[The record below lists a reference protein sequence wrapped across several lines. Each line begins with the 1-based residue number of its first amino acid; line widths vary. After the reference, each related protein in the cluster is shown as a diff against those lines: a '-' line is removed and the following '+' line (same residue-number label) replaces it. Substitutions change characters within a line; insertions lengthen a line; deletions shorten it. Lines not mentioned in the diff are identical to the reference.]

1 MRIYPCNDF
10 ARELYTSTMS
20 AGHPKNKISKPR
32 APKASRP
39 TQLSLPLAGLKTGK
53 AAKEHG
59 GETYAKSGRRKTAR
73 PFDPEK
79 PLHITMRSSL
89 AVEERSMLHP
99 KRARIIKNIV
109 YAAAK
114 RQRIEIK
121 KYVCVGNHLHILLQ
135 TKARR
140 MIQARPALRAFLR
153 EVGGLVARVVT
164 GAEKGHP
171 LNWSTQKRRG
181 DSKEKPRFWD
191 YLAWSRVVTWGRDLL
206 GVGKYFLKNEYD
218 AIHILT
224 LNNWPDLTL
233 QDTRASPG

>member
-1 MRIYPCNDF
+1 
-10 ARELYTSTMS
+10 MS
-20 AGHPKNKISKPR
+20 VDHLKKKKSKPR
-32 APKASRP
+32 VPRHI
-39 TQLSLPLAGLKTGK
+39 QLSLPLAGLKTGK

-59 GETYAKSGRRKTAR
+59 GEMYAKSGRRKTAR
-73 PFDPEK
+73 PFDPGK

-89 AVEERSMLHP
+89 AVEDRSLLHP

-109 YAAAK
+109 YDAAK
-114 RQRIEIK
+114 RQGVVIK
-121 KYVCVGNHLHILLQ
+121 RYVCVGNHLHILLQ

-164 GAEKGHP
+164 GAEKGRP
-171 LNWSTQKRRG
+171 INSPTQKTL
-181 DSKEKPRFWD
+181 EKTRFWD
-191 YLAWSRVVTWGRDLL
+191 YLAWSRIVTWGKDLL

-218 AIHILT
+218 AIHILA
-224 LNNWPDLTL
+224 LNSWPDVTL

>member
-1 MRIYPCNDF
+1 
-10 ARELYTSTMS
+10 MS
-20 AGHPKNKISKPR
+20 ADHPKKKISKPKAPR
-32 APKASRP
+32 APRASKASRP
-39 TQLSLPLAGLKTGK
+39 TQLLLPLAGLKTGK
-53 AAKEHG
+53 AAQEHG

-73 PFDPEK
+73 PFDPRK

-89 AVEERSMLHP
+89 AVAERSMLHP

-109 YAAAK
+109 YNAGK
-114 RQRIEIK
+114 RQGIEIK

-140 MIQARPALRAFLR
+140 MIHARPALRAFLR

-164 GAEKGHP
+164 GAEKGRP
-171 LNWSTQKRRG
+171 LNLARQTATQQTQE
-181 DSKEKPRFWD
+181 KENLRFWD
-191 YLAWSRVVTWGRDLL
+191 HLAWSRIVSWGKDLL

-224 LNNWPDLTL
+224 LNCWPDVGL